1 MKNANAGA
9 GSARGTFQP
18 FLALLLAAACVPYEG
33 KEALNEPNP
42 GGFGPPPNGGPQ
54 PGVGGRG
61 GGPRPSWLDG
71 NPVSSAR
78 ELPPISGGTLLV
90 LADGNTAVAADS
102 DRDQVSVVD
111 LVGERLLGTVALE
124 QGDEPGRVVQSG
136 PNSVAVLLRGSGAIA
151 QIDTAVGTLVHR
163 QPICSAPRGIDR
175 DTNRNVLVVACGG
188 GELITLAAD
197 TLAEQGRVMVE
208 RDLRDVVVSGTKL
221 MVSRF
226 RSAEVLV
233 LDSNGNEERR
243 MAPPGS
249 SAANQPPGLR
259 QRRPA
264 PTPTTTPTQP
274 DPRVV
279 RAAEPAVAWRLRP
292 RPAGGV
298 LMLHQEASNDDL
310 GVETGGYAGGGGC
323 NGPVATAVSEF
334 TDAGSRRTGPQLAFM
349 ALPVDFAL
357 SPDGKKMA
365 VVAAANMEGTIA
377 RNQPPV
383 GVYSARMDATTSGPC
398 VFPPPGGAPD
408 PEPVELRL
416 PAGRPVA
423 IAFDGQGRVVVQT
436 REPARVEILSHS
448 GGSVRLSQESRVD
461 TGRDLFHMATQA
473 ALACASCHPEGG
485 DDGHVWRFAG
495 LGPRRS
501 QNLRGGILK
510 TAPFHWNGEMRDM
523 SQLMTDVFSER
534 MAGPRLEPREIEVL
548 ASWIDR
554 LPALPALAAMAPRG
568 APMPDPA
575 AVDRGRALFNDAAV
589 GCATCH
595 SGPMFTNN
603 MSVGVGR
610 AEVLQVP
617 SLRGVGWRAPFMHDG
632 CARTLMDRFDPTCG
646 GQVHGNTAGLSQAQK
661 VDLAMFLETL

>member
-9 GSARGTFQP
+9 GSALGTCRP
-18 FLALLLAAACVPYEG
+18 LLALLLVAACVPYEG
-33 KEALNEPNP
+33 KEGLNEPDP
-42 GGFGPPPNGGPQ
+42 GVFEPPPNGPK

-61 GGPRPSWLDG
+61 GGSGPRPSWLDG

-78 ELPPISGGTLLV
+78 QLPPISGGTLLV

-102 DRDQVSVVD
+102 DRDEVSVVD

-124 QGDEPGRVVQSG
+124 QGDEPGRAVQTG
-136 PNSVAVLLRGSGAIA
+136 PNGVAVLLRGSGAIA

-175 DTNRNVLVVACGG
+175 DTLRNVLVVACAG

-197 TLAEQGRVMVE
+197 TLAEQARVMVD

-226 RSAEVLV
+226 RSAELLV
-233 LDSNGNEERR
+233 LDSNGKEERR
-243 MAPPGS
+243 VMPPGS
-249 SAANQPPGLR
+249 ISANRPPGLG
-259 QRRPA
+259 QRGPN
-264 PTPTTTPTQP
+264 PTTTKP
-274 DPRVV
+274 DPKVV

-292 RPAGGV
+292 RPGGGV
-298 LMLHQEASNDDL
+298 LMLHQEASNEEL

-323 NGPVATAVSEF
+323 SGPMATAVSQLTE
-334 TDAGSRRTGPQLAFM
+334 TGPGRTGPQLAFM

-357 SPDGKKMA
+357 SPDGKRMA
-365 VVAAANMEGTIA
+365 VVAAANMEGHIGRT
-377 RNQPPV
+377 QPPV
-383 GVYSARMDATTSGPC
+383 GVYDARMDTNTMGPC
-398 VFPPPGGAPD
+398 VFPPGGGGPPD
-408 PEPVELRL
+408 PEPIEFRV

-423 IAFDGQGRVVVQT
+423 VAFDGQGRLVVQT
-436 REPARVEILSHS
+436 REPARLEIVTHR
-448 GGSVRLSQESRVD
+448 GGTVRLSLESRVD

-473 ALACASCHPEGG
+473 GLACASCHPEGA
-485 DDGHVWRFAG
+485 DDGHVWRFDG

-510 TAPFHWNGEMRDM
+510 TAPFHWNGEMHDM

-534 MAGPRLEPREIEVL
+534 MAGPRLEPGEIEVL

-554 LPALPALAAMAPRG
+554 LPAMPALAAMSAPG
-568 APMPDPA
+568 AAAPDA
-575 AVDRGRALFNDAAV
+575 AAGDRGRALFNDASV

-632 CARTLMDRFDPTCG
+632 CARTLMDRFDPACG
-646 GQVHGNTAGLSQAQK
+646 GKVHGNTAGLSQAQK
-661 VDLAMFLETL
+661 IDLAAFLETL